1 MDVMQMIDQARD
13 AITVRRVFGDPV
25 ERDGLTIIPAAS
37 VQGGGGGGG
46 GADDAHGSGSG
57 GGFGIRA
64 RPVGAYVIRDGKVR
78 WEPALDLNRVILGG
92 QIVGIVALLT
102 LRTIV
107 KTRHR
112 HQRQQHRHQH
122 WNERHR
128 HHRHA

>member
-1 MDVMQMIDQARD
+1 MDIMQVIDQARD
-13 AITVRRVFGDPV
+13 SITVRRVFGDPV

-37 VQGGGGGGG
+37 VQGGGGGGSPG
-46 GADDAHGSGSG
+46 DGEGSGSG

-92 QIVGIVALLT
+92 QIVGIFALLT

-107 KTRHR
+107 KARRH
-112 HQRQQHRHQH
+112 
-122 WNERHR
+122 

>member
-1 MDVMQMIDQARD
+1 MDIMQVIDQARD
-13 AITVRRVFGDPV
+13 SITVRRVFGDPV

-46 GADDAHGSGSG
+46 SPGDGEGSGSG

-92 QIVGIVALLT
+92 QIVGIFALLT

-107 KTRHR
+107 KAR
-112 HQRQQHRHQH
+112 
-122 WNERHR
+122 R
-128 HHRHA
+128 HHHRRA

>member
-92 QIVGIVALLT
+92 QIVAIVALLT